1 MKIKIGNK
9 IYDPHEEPIMLI
21 FNDEADRNEIITH
34 LSQMDSEAR
43 KYCMF
48 DDKKINREDIK
59 KFMKVE

>member
-1 MKIKIGNK
+1 
-9 IYDPHEEPIMLI
+9 MLI